1 MTDFALSYTG
11 REASQGE
18 IDFYDVAHAL
28 VGFQRSLA
36 LTAHLVQNN
45 EIITQAPSLKNARI
59 FVTPPREGSW
69 EVVASAIFG
78 MGANAALSPKDS
90 EAGQLTR
97 RVYDYVLKNA
107 LGKDV
112 DFDKAFGDGIV
123 AQVENGHINESKL
136 DSLTEKCENAIIEM
150 HRPIVWSGTALS
162 ARIYING
169 DRDKR
174 VGPRLSPETYEH
186 AKRTVEFKTP
196 DLFVGMVSSYN
207 ANTFKGRI
215 FIPEQGRPIPFEL
228 SDVVRNRNVIKEVT
242 GSLSQ
247 NALSRSNSQG
257 RIGLKAFRRES
268 SSGRLK
274 SSYVIEVQDII

>member
-1 MTDFALSYTG
+1 MTDFALSYSG
-11 REASQGE
+11 KEASRGE
-18 IDFYDVAHAL
+18 IDFYDVAHAM

-59 FVTPPREGSW
+59 FVSPPREGSW

-78 MGANAALSPKDS
+78 AGASVALAPKDS
-90 EAGQLTR
+90 AAGRMTR

-112 DFDKAFGDGIV
+112 DFEQAFGDGV
-123 AQVENGHINESKL
+123 EAQIADGHITESKL

-150 HRPIVWSGTALS
+150 HRPIVWSGTALG
-162 ARIYING
+162 ARVYING
-169 DRDKR
+169 DKDKR
-174 VGPRLSPETYEH
+174 VGPRLTPETYEH
-186 AKRTVEFKTP
+186 AKRTVELKTP
-196 DLFVGMVSSYN
+196 ELFIGMVSSYN
-207 ANTFKGRI
+207 ANTYKGRI
-215 FIPEQGRPIPFEL
+215 FIPEEGRPIPFEL
-228 SDVVRNRNVIKEVT
+228 SDTVRNRAVVKEVT

-274 SSYVIEVQDII
+274 SLYVIEIQDII